1 MTNARKPCAS
11 GSISDKTGIQR
22 LEVVNRPVAALRP
35 DPKNPRYHER
45 RQVRQIARSIK
56 AFGFNVPVLI
66 DAQGNVIAGHGRVL
80 AARELGIAEVPTIRL
95 DHLSA
100 VQARAFMIADNR
112 LTETSAWDDQL
123 LAEQLQELSILDLEF
138 DLEAIGFTVGEIEL
152 RIEGANEAALQAPSL
167 PSPASGGGKC
177 KSGNRR
183 QARLAEREASVA
195 EREAK
200 LAEREASLAAWEAR
214 LVEREAKLQ
223 AAEKL

>member
-11 GSISDKTGIQR
+11 DSISDKTGIQR

-35 DPKNPRYHER
+35 DSKNPRRHDR
-45 RQVRQIARSIK
+45 RQVQQIARSIA

-66 DAQGNVIAGHGRVL
+66 DAEGNVIAGHGRVL
-80 AARELGIAEVPTIRL
+80 AACELGFKEVPTIRL

-100 VQARAFMIADNR
+100 AQNRAFMIADNR
-112 LTETSAWDDQL
+112 LTEISAWDDQL

-138 DLEAIGFTVGEIEL
+138 DLEAIGFAVGEIEL

-183 QARLAEREASVA
+183 QARLAEREAGVA

-200 LAEREASLAAWEAR
+200 LAEREASLAAWEAS
-214 LVEREAKLQ
+214 LVEREAMLE
-223 AAEKL
+223 AAHA